1 MKLSLRPSSALFVIA
16 LCAALS
22 VTSCSTSTA
31 PQDNGRGKTPSSS
44 GSSSEPNIY
53 RFPTG
58 VAGPYNVVW
67 SASDQIDLH
76 SRAAE
81 LARAYVESCQLSIFG
96 RQAAYPGAVAA
107 APAPTVDH
115 RMSCLFAPEQP
126 EGDKPAYFGTLH
138 ATILELD
145 SSQHQVSARGCYTTN
160 GRADVKTQEPESD
173 YLNATEFSFVAQ
185 LPGGKTDPRAGVGR
199 GVVAGAT
206 ARAPHFDV
214 FYPWKFEAV
223 RRGTP
228 APPEPPFNER
238 PCTRWAARMLDQ
250 IPAYSGQNPFAPD
263 GSPAELELMLLG
275 ERGFPTL
282 PQSPAW
288 PES

>member
-1 MKLSLRPSSALFVIA
+1 MKLLLRPPSVLTVIA
-16 LCAALS
+16 LCAVLS
-22 VTSCSTSTA
+22 VISCSTSVS
-31 PQDNGRGKTPSSS
+31 PQDNGRGKMPASTS
-44 GSSSEPNIY
+44 SSSEPSTY

-58 VAGPYNVVW
+58 VAGPYNAVW
-67 SASDQIDLH
+67 SAPDQINLY

-107 APAPTVDH
+107 APAPAVDH

-126 EGDKPAYFGTLH
+126 EGDKPAYFGTLY

-145 SSQHQVSARGCYTTN
+145 SSENQVSARGCYTTN

-199 GVVAGAT
+199 DVVAGAT
-206 ARAPHFDV
+206 ARAPNFDV
-214 FYPWKFEAV
+214 FYPWKFDAV

-228 APPEPPFNER
+228 APPEPPFSER
-238 PCTRWAARMLDQ
+238 PCSRWAARMLDQ
-250 IPAYSGQNPFAPD
+250 IPAYSGQSPFASD
-263 GSPAELELMLLG
+263 GSPAELVPKLFG